1 MEQSLVKQL
10 DAPVAEFD
18 LVTIPGAGR
27 QEKYLFNY
35 LLRHHREYLVQRDE
49 ERDSSQIRFNSSH
62 YLFYSRLYL
71 FRFRRILRE
80 ERI

>member
-1 MEQSLVKQL
+1 MTITATGRQLVHIHERGRWVYFNTDVIMEQSLVKQL

-35 LLRHHREYLVQRDE
+35 LLRHHREYL
-49 ERDSSQIRFNSSH
+49 
-62 YLFYSRLYL
+62 
-71 FRFRRILRE
+71 FRIY
-80 ERI
+80 